1 MKEIRKEN
9 LPEAVKFTEI
19 QFGTKT
25 QWLLRDWLPCGRLTA
40 LFGESGIGKSTL
52 ALRLAACLTVENQ
65 GNPKPQFLDFAHQ
78 ARQPVVFVSW
88 SDELSEHRRRIN
100 RMEKHEVLDAYFS
113 DDCPLRM
120 FKPSAA
126 CPLFRG
132 GKITAVGE
140 HILAYSAELK
150 ARLLVLDSAAAAFG
164 GRSKFL
170 PACCK
175 LEGWAEANDCT
186 VMILD
191 SSDDD
196 WTCEQFRAI
205 WRLSK
210 SEGGT
215 KLECVK
221 TSYGPPQEPLTLI
234 GNDPAA
240 WRTEPQ

>member
-1 MKEIRKEN
+1 MKEIRKIH

-19 QFGTKT
+19 DIGTKR

-40 LFGESGIGKSTL
+40 LFGKSGVGKSTL
-52 ALRLAACLTVENQ
+52 ALRLAACLASANH
-65 GNPKPQFLDFAHQ
+65 GDPKRQFFCIGCQ

-100 RMEKHEVLDAYFS
+100 RMEKHGNLDAYFS

-120 FKPSAA
+120 FKQSATS
-126 CPLFRG
+126 PLFRD
-132 GKITAVGE
+132 GKITAVGGR
-140 HILAYSAELK
+140 ILAYSTKLK
-150 ARLLVLDSAAAAFG
+150 ARLLVLDSAAAAFR
-164 GRSKFL
+164 GRSKLL
-170 PACCK
+170 PACYE
-175 LEGWAEANDCT
+175 LEGWAEANDCA

-191 SSDDD
+191 SSVDD
-196 WTCEQFRAI
+196 WACEQFRAI

-210 SEGGT
+210 SDGGT

-221 TSYGPPQEPLTLI
+221 SSYGPPQEPLTLS

-240 WRTEPQ
+240 WQTEPQ

>member
-1 MKEIRKEN
+1 MNEIKKEN
-9 LPEAVKFTEI
+9 LPEAVKASEI
-19 QFGTKT
+19 EMGREA
-25 QWLLRDWLPCGRLTA
+25 QWLLPDWLPCGRLA
-40 LFGESGIGKSTL
+40 VLFGESGIGKSTL
-52 ALRLAACLTVENQ
+52 ALRLAACLAAESF
-65 GNPKPQFLDFAHQ
+65 GGPKRKFLGIEHR

-100 RMEKHEVLDAYFS
+100 RMEKHGNLDAYFS
-113 DDCPLRM
+113 DDCPLHM

-126 CPLFRG
+126 SPLFLDG
-132 GKITAVGE
+132 NITAVGE

-150 ARLLVLDSAAAAFG
+150 VRLLVLDSATAAFG
-164 GRSKFL
+164 TRSKFL

-210 SEGGT
+210 SDGGT

-221 TSYGPPQEPLTLI
+221 SSYGPPQKPLTLL
-234 GNDPAA
+234 GVEPAA
-240 WRTEPQ
+240 WQTEPQ